1 MAYVPVAFIL
11 AGMTAYT
18 VLAGA
23 DFGAGLWTLL
33 AVGRSSRA
41 RRIRD
46 EARHAMGP
54 VWEANHVW
62 LIFVLVVAWTAYPV
76 AYGSITSTLAAPLLI
91 AAIGIIFR
99 GAAYALRGVA
109 DASRSAEYLFA
120 LSSVLTPF
128 ALGTAIG
135 AIAIGR
141 VPVGNAAGNPVT
153 SWLNPASVLIGA
165 LAVVFSGYLAA
176 VFLAADSQRHSRV
189 EGTGTGMEAAAAD
202 ADDRALADAFRR
214 RALAAGLVC
223 GALALA
229 GLLVMRRS
237 GLDLT
242 HGAAL
247 ALVCVSAAA
256 GVATLLLC
264 WRNRFELARV
274 TAALAVAAVVVGW
287 AAGQAPRFL
296 PGMTVAA
303 AAASRSTLVALVIAV
318 ACGAVVLVPSL
329 ALLFSLYLRGRLDT
343 PEHPA
348 PEDFV
353 PVAASSLSARGA
365 GEAGGAAVTGE
376 AAEAEEATESGEV
389 GEAAGAG
396 QAAEGRVTSS
406 AVRGWGGAAGAGL
419 GAGVGLV
426 AGAGLLVFADASWA
440 HLLGVACLVL
450 CAVSVFRLAAT
461 D

>member
-1 MAYVPVAFIL
+1 VAYVPVAFIL

-33 AVGRSSRA
+33 AVGGSARA

-62 LIFVLVVAWTAYPV
+62 LIFVLVIAWTAYPV

-99 GAAYALRGVA
+99 GAAYALRGA
-109 DASRSAEYLFA
+109 LDGSRLAEYLFA

-128 ALGTAIG
+128 ALGTAVG

-141 VPVGNAAGNPVT
+141 VPVGNALGNPVT
-153 SWLNPASVLIGA
+153 SWLNPACVLIGA

-176 VFLAADSQRHSRV
+176 VYLAADVGRRSRSGGQV
-189 EGTGTGMEAAAAD
+189 ASGAGGVVGVGGEDGT
-202 ADDRALADAFRR
+202 LAEAFRR

-229 GLLVMRRS
+229 GLLVMRNS
-237 GLDLT
+237 GLNLT

-247 ALVCVSAAA
+247 VLVCVSAAS
-256 GVATLLLC
+256 GLATLLLC
-264 WRNRFELARV
+264 WWYRFGLARV

-287 AAGQAPRFL
+287 AAGQAPRLL
-296 PGMTVAA
+296 PGLTIVQ
-303 AAASRSTLVALVIAV
+303 AAASRSTLVALIITVV
-318 ACGAVVLVPSL
+318 CGAVVLVPSL
-329 ALLFSLYLRGRLDT
+329 GLLFTLYLRGRLDT
-343 PEHPA
+343 PEH
-348 PEDFV
+348 
-353 PVAASSLSARGA
+353 VA
-365 GEAGGAAVTGE
+365 
-376 AAEAEEATESGEV
+376 V
-389 GEAAGAG
+389 GV
-396 QAAEGRVTSS
+396 AAEGGGSDGRT
-406 AVRGWGGAAGAGL
+406 GGGGGAGGGGGGGAG
-419 GAGVGLV
+419 GGGGREAAPSGIRVRAWGSTAVVGLV
-426 AGAGLLVFADASWA
+426 AGAVLLVFADANWA
-440 HLLGVACLVL
+440 HLVGVVCLVL
-450 CAVSVFRLAAT
+450 CAVAVFLLAAPG
-461 D
+461 DA

>member
-1 MAYVPVAFIL
+1 MAYVPVAFML

-33 AVGRSSRA
+33 AVGRSASA
-41 RRIRD
+41 RRLRD

-62 LIFVLVVAWTAYPV
+62 LIFVLVIAWTAYPV

-99 GAAYALRGVA
+99 GAAYALRGA
-109 DASRSAEYLFA
+109 LDESRLAEYLFA

-135 AIAIGR
+135 AIATGR
-141 VPVGNAAGNPVT
+141 VPVGNALGNPVT

-176 VFLAADSQRHSRV
+176 VYLAADSRRRSK
-189 EGTGTGMEAAAAD
+189 AAAVAG
-202 ADDRALADAFRR
+202 AGGGGDDRMLADAFRR

-223 GALALA
+223 GAPALA

-237 GLDLT
+237 GLNLT

-247 ALVCVSAAA
+247 ALVCVSAGA
-256 GVATLLLC
+256 GLATLLLC
-264 WRNRFELARV
+264 WWYRFELARV

-296 PGMTVAA
+296 PGLSVVQ
-303 AAASRSTLVALVIAV
+303 AAASRSTLVALIIAV
-318 ACGAVVLVPSL
+318 GCGAVVLVPSL
-329 ALLFSLYLRGRLDT
+329 ALLFTLYLRGRLDT
-343 PEHPA
+343 PEHAAVSGPTPGGFA
-348 PEDFV
+348 GPSGSAATGVAVVRAVGGE
-353 PVAASSLSARGA
+353 PVGLVG
-365 GEAGGAAVTGE
+365 GDGAGGAGGGHALPPTRTRVRVWGT
-376 AAEAEEATESGEV
+376 AA
-389 GEAAGAG
+389 AAGL
-396 QAAEGRVTSS
+396 V
-406 AVRGWGGAAGAGL
+406 GGT
-419 GAGVGLV
+419 
-426 AGAGLLVFADASWA
+426 GLLVFADANWA
-440 HLLGVACLVL
+440 HLVGVVCLVV
-450 CAVSVFRLAAT
+450 CAVGVFLLAAPG
-461 D
+461 DA